1 MNKKLLCVCTLSL
14 LLTGC
19 GNLATSNVAEG
30 ETVTIDATEKIDPS
44 IYLKNVDKDAT
55 INYEIKNNEMAITV
69 TKGDKTENINI
80 PVQVN
85 EPKVSIDRHIE
96 VDKYVG
102 YDLEQYIHEDEGVTH
117 TTNFDEDTGK
127 LSVTFTKGEW
137 STTLEDDVTVLDS
150 NPINNWP
157 KVYTCCDSL
166 DNGCNDV
173 IILNEDKSFIH
184 KDVVTGWQGDG
195 TFNYDN
201 NGTWSLT
208 DNDQWAR
215 TLYYKGTWE
224 SFVADSG
231 PTQNGTPTHVSCSL
245 NK

>member
-1 MNKKLLCVCTLSL
+1 MNKKLLCVCALSL

-19 GNLATSNVAEG
+19 GNLATSNVADG
-30 ETVTIDATEKIDPS
+30 ETVTIDATEKLDPS
-44 IYLKNVDKDAT
+44 IYLKNLDKNAIVD
-55 INYEIKNNEMAITV
+55 YEIKDNELIISV
-69 TKGDKTENINI
+69 TKGDKTTDFNI
-80 PVQVN
+80 PVEVI

-127 LSVTFTKGEW
+127 LSVTFKKGEW

-157 KVYTCCDSL
+157 KTYSCVDTLNSKVTYVT
-166 DNGCNDV
+166 V
-173 IILNEDKSFIH
+173 LNED
-184 KDVVTGWQGDG
+184 G
-195 TFNYDN
+195 TFVDKMN
-201 NGTWSLT
+201 NGMWSDT
-208 DNDQWAR
+208 GKYTYDGNNSWYFDYNNSNDLSAFGNYEHFSID
-215 TLYYKGTWE
+215 TGP
-224 SFVADSG
+224 SMSG
-231 PTQNGTPTHVSCSL
+231 KQTYVVCDL

>member
-1 MNKKLLCVCTLSL
+1 MNKKLLCVCALSL

-19 GNLATSNVAEG
+19 GEVAKLNITTTEPI
-30 ETVTIDATEKIDPS
+30 TIDATEKLDPS
-44 IYLKNVDKDAT
+44 IYLKNLDKNATVD
-55 INYEIKNNEMAITV
+55 YEIKDNELIISV
-69 TKGDKTENINI
+69 TKGDKTTDFNV

-85 EPKVSIDRHIE
+85 EPKVSIDRHIT

-137 STTLEDDVTVLDS
+137 TTTLEDDVTVLDS

-157 KVYTCCDSL
+157 KTYTCCDSVDGKCDSIL
-166 DNGCNDV
+166 T
-173 IILNEDKSFIH
+173 LNED
-184 KDVVTGWQGDG
+184 G
-195 TFNYDN
+195 TFKDRNDYGWSDTGKYTYDGNNNWFFNYN
-201 NGTWSLT
+201 NS
-208 DNDQWAR
+208 NDLNATGNYEKFSQDTGITSWGNQS
-215 TLYYKGTWE
+215 YY
-224 SFVADSG
+224 
-231 PTQNGTPTHVSCSL
+231 SCSL

>member
-1 MNKKLLCVCTLSL
+1 MNKKLLCVCALSL

-19 GNLATSNVAEG
+19 GNLATSNVADG
-30 ETVTIDATEKIDPS
+30 ETVTIDATEKLDPTV
-44 IYLKNVDKDAT
+44 YLKDLDKNATVD
-55 INYEIKNNEMAITV
+55 YEIKDNEMIITV

-85 EPKVSIDRHIE
+85 EPKVSIDRHIT

-137 STTLEDDVTVLDS
+137 TTTLEDDVTVLDS

-157 KVYTCCDSL
+157 KTYTCCMSIQQ
-166 DNGCNDV
+166 GCNYV
-173 IILNEDKSFIH
+173 TTLND
-184 KDVVTGWQGDG
+184 DG
-195 TFNYDN
+195 TFSQKLTINNWKDTGKYTYDGNDSWSFDYNNSTDLIASGNYEKFIFSAGQTM
-201 NGTWSLT
+201 NGTKAYMT
-208 DNDQWAR
+208 C
-215 TLYYKGTWE
+215 T
-224 SFVADSG
+224 
-231 PTQNGTPTHVSCSL
+231 L

>member
-1 MNKKLLCVCTLSL
+1 MNKKLLCVCALSL

-19 GNLATSNVAEG
+19 GNLATSNVADG
-30 ETVTIDATEKIDPS
+30 ETVTIDATEKLDPTV
-44 IYLKNVDKDAT
+44 YLKDLDKNATVD
-55 INYEIKNNEMAITV
+55 YEIKDNEMVITV

-80 PVQVN
+80 PVEVN
-85 EPKVSIDRHIE
+85 ESKVSIDRHIT

-137 STTLEDDVTVLDS
+137 TKVIDDDVTVLDS

-157 KVYTCCDSL
+157 KTYSCCLSIES
-166 DNGCNDV
+166 GCNYTFV
-173 IILNEDKSFIH
+173 LNENNTF
-184 KDVVTGWQGDG
+184 DVNHSSGAAYNGKYTYNG
-195 TFNYDN
+195 
-201 NGTWSLT
+201 NGTWKLT

-215 TLYYKGTWE
+215 TLYYNGTWE
-224 SFVADSG
+224 YFESDTG
-231 PTQNGTPTHVSCSL
+231 GTMDGTPSYMRCTL
-245 NK
+245 IK

>member
-1 MNKKLLCVCTLSL
+1 MNKKLLCVCALSL

-19 GNLATSNVAEG
+19 GNLATSNVADG
-30 ETVTIDATEKIDPS
+30 ETVIIDATEKINPKD
-44 IYLKNVDKDAT
+44 YLKDLDKNATVD
-55 INYEIKNNEMAITV
+55 YEIKDNEMVITV

-137 STTLEDDVTVLDS
+137 TTTLEDDVTVLDS

-157 KVYTCCDSL
+157 KIYTCCDSIDGKCDSVL
-166 DNGCNDV
+166 T
-173 IILNEDKSFIH
+173 LNED
-184 KDVVTGWQGDG
+184 G
-195 TFNYDN
+195 TFKDKDGYGWSDTGKYTYDGNNSWYFNYNNSDDL
-201 NGTWSLT
+201 NGTG
-208 DNDQWAR
+208 N
-215 TLYYKGTWE
+215 YEK
-224 SFVADSG
+224 FVQDIGITSWGNQAYF
-231 PTQNGTPTHVSCSL
+231 SCSL

>member
-1 MNKKLLCVCTLSL
+1 MNKKLLCVCALSL

-19 GNLATSNVAEG
+19 GNLATSNVADG
-30 ETVTIDATEKIDPS
+30 ETVTIDATEKLDPTV
-44 IYLKNVDKDAT
+44 YLKDLDKNATVD
-55 INYEIKNNEMAITV
+55 YEIKNNEMVITV

-80 PVQVN
+80 PVEIN

-137 STTLEDDVTVLDS
+137 TTTLEDDVTVLDS

-166 DNGCNDV
+166 ESKCTH
-173 IILNEDKSFIH
+173 ILTLNK
-184 KDVVTGWQGDG
+184 DG
-195 TFNYDN
+195 TFKHVIEGVASDKGKYTYDGNNSWFFNYDN
-201 NGTWSLT
+201 SRDLYGTGDYEKIIQDT
-208 DNDQWAR
+208 
-215 TLYYKGTWE
+215 
-224 SFVADSG
+224 G
-231 PTQNGTPTHVSCSL
+231 PTQNGTPTNVVCYL

>member
-1 MNKKLLCVCTLSL
+1 MNKKLLCVCALSL

-19 GNLATSNVAEG
+19 GNLATSNVADG

-44 IYLKNVDKDAT
+44 IYLDNLDKDAKVS
-55 INYEIKNNEMAITV
+55 YEIKDNEMIITV
-69 TKGDKTENINI
+69 TNGKKTTDFNI
-80 PVQVN
+80 PVEVN

-157 KVYTCCDSL
+157 KTYTCCDS
-166 DNGCNDV
+166 NDGDCGNV
-173 IILNEDKSFIH
+173 MILNENGTFSLKSTS
-184 KDVVTGWQGDG
+184 TGWYDAGKYTYDG
-195 TFNYDN
+195 DN
-201 NGTWSLT
+201 NWFFDFNNSL
-208 DNDQWAR
+208 DA
-215 TLYYKGTWE
+215 
-224 SFVADSG
+224 SASG
-231 PTQNGTPTHVSCSL
+231 DYEKIVIDTGL
-245 NK
+245 NSWGEQTYITCVLIK

>member
-1 MNKKLLCVCTLSL
+1 MNKKLLCVCALSL

-19 GNLATSNVAEG
+19 GNLATSNVADG
-30 ETVTIDATEKIDPS
+30 ETVTIDATEKLDPTV
-44 IYLKNVDKDAT
+44 YLKDLDKNATVD
-55 INYEIKNNEMAITV
+55 YEIKDNEMVITV

-80 PVQVN
+80 PVEVN
-85 EPKVSIDRHIE
+85 EPKASIDRHIE

-150 NPINNWP
+150 NPINSWP

-166 DNGCNDV
+166 ESGCSYV
-173 IILNEDKSFIH
+173 RTLNED
-184 KDVVTGWQGDG
+184 G
-195 TFNYDN
+195 TFSNKDNYGWSDTGKYTYDGN
-201 NGTWSLT
+201 NKWFFDYNNSR
-208 DNDQWAR
+208 D
-215 TLYYKGTWE
+215 LYATGDYEKIILDT
-224 SFVADSG
+224 G
-231 PTQNGTPTHVSCSL
+231 PTQNGTPTNVVCYL

>member
-1 MNKKLLCVCTLSL
+1 MNKKLLCVCALSL

-19 GNLATSNVAEG
+19 GNLATSNVADG
-30 ETVTIDATEKIDPS
+30 ETVTIDATEKLDPTV
-44 IYLKNVDKDAT
+44 YLKDLDKNASVD
-55 INYEIKNNEMAITV
+55 YEIKNNEMVITV

-85 EPKVSIDRHIE
+85 EPKVSIDRHIT

-137 STTLEDDVTVLDS
+137 TTTLEDDVTVLDS

-157 KVYTCCDSL
+157 KTYSCVDTLNSKVTYIT
-166 DNGCNDV
+166 V
-173 IILNEDKSFIH
+173 LNEDGSFNQRLTIT
-184 KDVVTGWQGDG
+184 DWSDTGKYTYDGDNG
-195 TFNYDN
+195 WYFNYN
-201 NGTWSLT
+201 NS
-208 DNDQWAR
+208 NDLSAFGN
-215 TLYYKGTWE
+215 YE
-224 SFVADSG
+224 HFSFDTGPSMSG
-231 PTQNGTPTHVSCSL
+231 KQTYVVCDL

>member
-1 MNKKLLCVCTLSL
+1 MNKKLLCVCALSL

-19 GNLATSNVAEG
+19 GNLATSNVADG
-30 ETVTIDATEKIDPS
+30 ETVTIDATEKVNPKD
-44 IYLKNVDKDAT
+44 YLKDLDKKATVD
-55 INYEIKNNEMAITV
+55 YEIKDNEMVITV

-85 EPKVSIDRHIE
+85 EPKVSIDRHIT

-137 STTLEDDVTVLDS
+137 STTIEDDVTVLDS

-157 KVYTCCDSL
+157 KVYTCCDSIDGKCDSVL
-166 DNGCNDV
+166 T
-173 IILNEDKSFIH
+173 LNED
-184 KDVVTGWQGDG
+184 G
-195 TFNYDN
+195 TFKDKDGYGWSDTGRYTYDGNNSWYFNYNNSDDL
-201 NGTWSLT
+201 NGTG
-208 DNDQWAR
+208 N
-215 TLYYKGTWE
+215 YEK
-224 SFVADSG
+224 FVQDIGITSWGNQAYF
-231 PTQNGTPTHVSCSL
+231 SCSL

>member
-1 MNKKLLCVCTLSL
+1 MNKKLLCVCALSL

-19 GNLATSNVAEG
+19 GKEVTTNVKDG
-30 ETVTIDATEKIDPS
+30 QTVTIDATEKIDPS
-44 IYLKNVDKDAT
+44 IYLDNLDKDAKVS
-55 INYEIKNNEMAITV
+55 YEIKDNEMVITV
-69 TKGDKTENINI
+69 TKGDKTKNINI
-80 PVQVN
+80 PVEVN
-85 EPKVSIDRHIE
+85 EPKVSIDRHIT

>member
-1 MNKKLLCVCTLSL
+1 MNKKLLCVCALSL

-19 GNLATSNVAEG
+19 GDLAKSNVAEG
-30 ETVTIDATEKIDPS
+30 KTVTIDATEKIDPT
-44 IYLKNVDKDAT
+44 IYLKDLDKNATVD
-55 INYEIKNNEMAITV
+55 YEIKDNEMVITIS
-69 TKGDKTENINI
+69 KGDKTKNINI
-80 PVQVN
+80 PVEVN

-150 NPINNWP
+150 NPINNRP
-157 KVYTCCDSL
+157 KVYTCCDSI
-166 DNGCNDV
+166 DGACV
-173 IILNEDKSFIH
+173 YVMILNED
-184 KDVVTGWQGDG
+184 G
-195 TFNYDN
+195 TFKN
-201 NGTWSLT
+201 SLT
-208 DNDQWAR
+208 NGMWSDTGKYTYDGDNSWFFDYNNSND
-215 TLYYKGTWE
+215 LY
-224 SFVADSG
+224 A
-231 PTQNGTPTHVSCSL
+231 NGNYEKFAQDTGLNSWGEQTYLTCTL

>member
-1 MNKKLLCVCTLSL
+1 MNKKLLCVCALSL

-19 GNLATSNVAEG
+19 GNLATSNVADG
-30 ETVTIDATEKIDPS
+30 ETVTIDATEKLDPTV
-44 IYLKNVDKDAT
+44 YLKDLDKNADVD
-55 INYEIKNNEMAITV
+55 YEIKNNEMVITV

-85 EPKVSIDRHIE
+85 EPKVSIDRHIT

-157 KVYTCCDSL
+157 KTYTCCFSIEKGCNYVLTLNENGTFKERATDIDWSDIGKYTYDGNNSWWFDYNNSL
-166 DNGCNDV
+166 DLAASGNY
-173 IILNEDKSFIH
+173 EK
-184 KDVVTGWQGDG
+184 
-195 TFNYDN
+195 FNI
-201 NGTWSLT
+201 
-208 DNDQWAR
+208 
-215 TLYYKGTWE
+215 
-224 SFVADSG
+224 DSG
-231 PTQNGTPTHVSCSL
+231 ITSWGNQSYLSCSL

>member
-1 MNKKLLCVCTLSL
+1 MNKKLLCVCALSL

-19 GNLATSNVAEG
+19 GNLATSNVADG
-30 ETVTIDATEKIDPS
+30 ETVTIDATEKLDLTV
-44 IYLKNVDKDAT
+44 YLKDLDKNATVD
-55 INYEIKNNEMAITV
+55 YEIKDNEMVITV

-80 PVQVN
+80 PVEVN

-127 LSVTFTKGEW
+127 LSVTFKKGEW

-150 NPINNWP
+150 NPIKSWP
-157 KVYTCCDSL
+157 KVYTCCDSIDGNCDSVL
-166 DNGCNDV
+166 T
-173 IILNEDKSFIH
+173 LNED
-184 KDVVTGWQGDG
+184 G
-195 TFNYDN
+195 TFKDKDGFGWSDTGKYTYDGNNSWWFDYNNSLDLAASGNYEKFNIDTGITSWGN
-201 NGTWSLT
+201 QSYL
-208 DNDQWAR
+208 
-215 TLYYKGTWE
+215 
-224 SFVADSG
+224 
-231 PTQNGTPTHVSCSL
+231 SCSL